1 MQDFLMNK
9 FRVYHEADTGSNGGA
24 ETTESTSDEAS
35 NDNPDDGAET
45 TEQTE
50 DKGIM
55 IPKSR
60 FDEVNENYKSIK
72 AELDALKDSKSQADK
87 EAEEQAR
94 KDAEA
99 KGEFE
104 TLYNES
110 KVQVETLTNENKS
123 TKDRVASLENV
134 INSLLETKLESID
147 KSYHDLIPG
156 SLTPE
161 EKLAWVNS
169 AESKGLF
176 GTKANANE
184 PVGKKTNGNGSHEVD
199 VNSLSPI
206 QLMMN
211 GYAD

>member
-24 ETTESTSDEAS
+24 ETTESNSDDTS
-35 NDNPDDGAET
+35 NDNPDEGAET

-72 AELDALKDSKSQADK
+72 AELDALKESKSQAEK

-94 KDAEA
+94 KDAES
-99 KGEFE
+99 KGEYE
-104 TLYNES
+104 SLYNES
-110 KVQVETLTNENKS
+110 KVQLEAVTKENDS
-123 TKDRVASLENV
+123 NKDRVASLEKV
-134 INSLLETKLESID
+134 INGLLETKLESID
-147 KSYHDLIPG
+147 KSYHDLIPD
-156 SLTPE
+156 SLTSE
-161 EKLAWVNS
+161 EKLAWVDS

-176 GTKANANE
+176 GNKTNANE

-206 QLMMN
+206 QLMMS